1 MNTKRFFKLSVVILA
16 GLFIFSSC
24 TKDEVSDT
32 MVDAQPGLKSVV
44 EIATSNNDF
53 TILVDALAKA
63 DLVNALDGDGPYT
76 VFAPTNSAFENL
88 FNKLG
93 VNGIE
98 DLSAEALTPILLNH
112 VVSAQ
117 AESSSLISGYV
128 STLNTF
134 TPDMMGADVYIEVDG
149 TKSLTRGEDAETGE
163 ISQKVSKAVKI
174 NGSVNVIIAD
184 VLASNGVIHIID
196 EVILPSSVVDFALSN
211 PNFSTLVEAVVKA
224 DLVEALSAA
233 GPFTVFAPTNQAF
246 AMLFNELGV
255 NGIQDIPAETLK
267 PILLYHVIGDNVIST
282 EVGKG
287 SVPTLNA
294 DANIEIDIVDSKV
307 MLNTS
312 AQVIAVD
319 VQGTNGVIHVID
331 KVLIP

>member
-16 GLFIFSSC
+16 GMFIFSSC
-24 TKDEVSDT
+24 TKDETQNTV
-32 MVDAQPGLKSVV
+32 VDSQAGLKSVV

-53 TILVDALAKA
+53 TTLVDALAKA

-76 VFAPTNSAFENL
+76 VFAPTNAAFETL

-112 VVSAQ
+112 VVGVQ
-117 AESSSLISGYV
+117 AESSSLNSGYV

-134 TPDMMGADVYIEVDG
+134 TPGMLGADVYVEVDG
-149 TKSLTRGEDAETGE
+149 AKSLARGVDAETGE

-174 NGSVNVIIAD
+174 NGSVNIIIAD

-196 EVILPSSVVDFALSN
+196 EVILPSTVVDFALSN
-211 PNFSTLVEAVVKA
+211 PNFSTLVEAAVKA

-233 GPFTVFAPTNQAF
+233 GPFTIFAPTNEAF
-246 AMLFNELGV
+246 SMLFNDLGV
-255 NGIQDIPAETLK
+255 SGIQDIPAETLK

-307 MLNTS
+307 MLNTNS
-312 AQVIAVD
+312 QVIAVD
-319 VQGTNGVIHVID
+319 VQGTNGVIHVIN